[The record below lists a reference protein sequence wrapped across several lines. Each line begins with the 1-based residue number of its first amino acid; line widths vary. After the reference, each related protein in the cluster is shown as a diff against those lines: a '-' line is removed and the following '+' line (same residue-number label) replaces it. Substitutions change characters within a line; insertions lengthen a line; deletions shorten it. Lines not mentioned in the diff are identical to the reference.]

1 MINPNLQKQRTTLI
15 IVYGLKGAPSY
26 GLYATVRDLG
36 KMFNII
42 VRFIPFV
49 MFCINKT
56 LSANIGPITKTRKDL
71 YVPPPAAYA
80 ATLARS

>member
-26 GLYATVRDLG
+26 GLYLG

-80 ATLARS
+80 ATLAIRH